1 MEVRTKLLKA
11 DSSIVIRVDP
21 IHQPLRPLLVE
32 LRERGVDFFD
42 REKPIVVLVRGLLEE
57 LPPLGLLRLAYQPF
71 LGPSAID
78 AHVEVTEEAVEP
90 LVAVVGVGK
99 HLPTRPTVPSS
110 LPAIRF

>member
-1 MEVRTKLLKA
+1 MITRNT
-11 DSSIVIRVDP
+11 IIN
-21 IHQPLRPLLVE
+21 RPLLVK
-32 LRERGVDFFD
+32 LRERCMDLLD

-57 LPPLGLLRLAYQPF
+57 LPPHGLLNLRLAYQPF

-78 AHVEVTEEAVEP
+78 THVEVTEEAVEP